1 MMVPPNFKHVV
12 APLPGHVVGLCT
24 AGLGLEDPDL
34 EVEAYDIKI
43 LSFITSLMSG
53 IIV

>member
-1 MMVPPNFKHVV
+1 MTRNCV
-12 APLPGHVVGLCT
+12 LGLDIPGHVVGLCT

-34 EVEAYDIKI
+34 EANDIKI
-43 LSFITSLMSG
+43 VSFITSLMSS